1 LGLAGDL
8 GSRAAGFLEELE
20 AGSSLDELLLAASL
34 VDSCY
39 RAVDYEGIA
48 HARRLLSEGGVQAVL
63 RDSRLRDALKR
74 VEREFSTVLGSLE
87 PEVRR
92 GVVVYR
98 AVTDFYLTSQL
109 GRELAARHPRSIVV
123 LMNRVRRLG
132 SAYIYVRSHRFSLRA
147 VLKSLRTAMHIGGK
161 DKVFV
166 VSCRS
171 DCEEELTELLPLLNE
186 CGKELGGVGDY
197 Q

>member
-1 LGLAGDL
+1 MQ
-8 GSRAAGFLEELE
+8 
-20 AGSSLDELLLAASL
+20 
-34 VDSCY
+34 
-39 RAVDYEGIA
+39 
-48 HARRLLSEGGVQAVL
+48 H
-63 RDSRLRDALKR
+63 DSRLHDTLER
-74 VEREFSTVLGSLE
+74 VVQEFSAVLGSLE
-87 PEVRR
+87 PEVR
-92 GVVVYR
+92 GSVVVYR

-109 GRELAARHPRSIVV
+109 GRELAARHPGSIVV
-123 LMNRVRRLG
+123 LVNRVQRLG
-132 SAYIYVRSHRFSLRA
+132 STYIYVRSHRFSLRA

-171 DCEEELTELLPLLNE
+171 DCEEELAELLPLLNE